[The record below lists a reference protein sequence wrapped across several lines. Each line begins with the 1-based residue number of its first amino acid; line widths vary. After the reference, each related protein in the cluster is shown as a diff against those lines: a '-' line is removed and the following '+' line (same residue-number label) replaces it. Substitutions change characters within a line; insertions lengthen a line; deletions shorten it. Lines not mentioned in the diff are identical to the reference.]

1 MPFLFLSPSTQ
12 EYNPY
17 VTSGNEEYWMNR
29 LADRMVPYLE
39 ASGINVTRNDPNGTV
54 GRFHP
59 RFQRGKLRFSSGSA
73 QQCRAG
79 LRFRP
84 GARH

>member
-54 GRFHP
+54 GD
-59 RFQRGKLRFSSGSA
+59 SI
-73 QQCRAG
+73 RAYNAG
-79 LRFRP
+79 N
-84 GARH
+84 